1 MTILFYLLGVLI
13 GGAIG
18 LFLGVFVAAMD
29 GDEKH
34 RNGWQA

>member
-1 MTILFYLLGVLI
+1 VIVLFFLFGLFV
-13 GGAIG
+13 GALIG